1 MSQQEEEVQISTKS
15 EEVPL
20 AIRRNKRQ
28 NKAATTNFDLMIN
41 HGYVGNRSASKSHTG
56 SQRKDSAA
64 SSKSKQKK
72 SLERGWYRVE
82 GITGHRMTKQKKRD
96 QIELRVKWEGY
107 QEATWENFET
117 FVKDTAPMVERYI
130 LRHAVKP
137 LNDAREEIKDL
148 KKKLAEQ
155 ERLFS

>member
-1 MSQQEEEVQISTKS
+1 
-15 EEVPL
+15 
-20 AIRRNKRQ
+20 
-28 NKAATTNFDLMIN
+28 
-41 HGYVGNRSASKSHTG
+41 
-56 SQRKDSAA
+56 
-64 SSKSKQKK
+64 
-72 SLERGWYRVE
+72 
-82 GITGHRMTKQKKRD
+82 MTKQKKRD